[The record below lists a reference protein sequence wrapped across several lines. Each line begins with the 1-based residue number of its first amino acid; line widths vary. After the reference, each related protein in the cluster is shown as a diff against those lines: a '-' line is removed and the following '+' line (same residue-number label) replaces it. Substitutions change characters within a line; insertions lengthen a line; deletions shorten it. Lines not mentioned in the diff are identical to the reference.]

1 MRLFL
6 KVCGLFCI
14 FAASC
19 MLGFEMDHRLKRR
32 WLFFQEVTE
41 SLQLLEKEMAW
52 LRTPLPEAL
61 RSAAAHGTTAFS
73 SMLISCAGQVAARDR
88 RSFDEIWR
96 ECAAKEIPAG
106 FLQEEE
112 YQALLDVEG
121 ALCGADLVLQRTQ
134 LQKQQQRFGDLTE
147 RAKEEWQQKGTLCRR
162 LSAAVGASLVII
174 LL

>member
-1 MRLFL
+1 MRIFL
-6 KVCGLFCI
+6 KMGGLLCI

-19 MLGFEMDHRLKRR
+19 MLGFEMDRRLKQR

-41 SLQLLEKEMAW
+41 SLQLLEKEMTW

-73 SMLISCAGQVAARDR
+73 SMLISCAEQVAARDR
-88 RSFDEIWR
+88 RSFGEIWR

-106 FLQEEE
+106 FLQEAE
-112 YQALLDVEG
+112 YQALLDVEE
-121 ALCGADLVLQRTQ
+121 ALCGADLVLQRTH
-134 LQKQQQRFGDLTE
+134 LQRQQQRFEDLAE

-162 LSAAVGASLVII
+162 LSAAAGASLVI
-174 LL
+174 LLL